1 MKRRDF
7 MKLSSLVSSGM
18 LMNFNGV
25 PLYAFEGDSLLH
37 KIAKN
42 SLNDKVLVL
51 IEMHGGN
58 DGLNTVIP
66 INQYGQYYNHRA
78 NIAIPENGLR
88 KFITLDTTLPDNRQ
102 VGLHPDMTAA
112 KAMYDQGNFA
122 VIQNVSYENM
132 NGSHFRSRDVW
143 MMGGGYNDYYNS
155 GWMGRYLD
163 HTYPGY
169 PDNYPSPQIPDPLA
183 IEMGTAV
190 SLAFHRD
197 QGIPAGLSIQDPV
210 AFYNLINSVGIDPP
224 INLPDT
230 HAGDEIEYIMQ
241 IEKQANSYAERLKDV
256 YQAGTNSNVVYPDL
270 YPYIAPASSKHNP
283 LAPQLKVISRL
294 LSGGIGTKIFICR
307 IGGFDSHANQVVNN
321 NPTMGSHAAL
331 LYHISSAMKAFYD
344 DLQNMGLA
352 DRVLSMT
359 FSEFGRRVASNASYG
374 TDHGN
379 AAPMMVFGTCI
390 NPGVYGV
397 NPDLANLQYG
407 NIPME
412 FDYRQVFTS
421 VVKDWFN
428 APDQALQE
436 VHFEQFVDSR
446 IDYVR
451 CKSLSTSELFQQ
463 NLSLNCY
470 PNPTNQ
476 ELFIDYTLKQEV
488 NLKIELFDLTGRSLG
503 AIEDAP
509 NTPGSHSVMFN
520 FGQVISGTYLVRMYA
535 NDAVLTRKVILSKS

>member
-7 MKLSSLVSSGM
+7 MKLSSLLSTGM
-18 LMNFNGV
+18 LLKFNGV
-25 PLYAFEGDSLLH
+25 PLYAFDESSLLH

-42 SLNDKVLVL
+42 SLNDRVLVL

-66 INQYGQYYNHRA
+66 INQYGQYYNYRA

-88 KFITLDTTLPDNRQ
+88 KFITLDTNLPDNRQ

-112 KAMYDQGNFA
+112 KAMYDEGNFA

-163 HTYPGY
+163 YTYPGY
-169 PDNYPSPQIPDPLA
+169 PDNYPSVQVPDPLA
-183 IEMGTAV
+183 IEMGNGV
-190 SLAFHRD
+190 SLAFHRE
-197 QGIPAGLSIQDPV
+197 QGIPAGLSITDPV
-210 AFYNLINSVGIDPP
+210 GFFNLINSVGVDPP
-224 INLPDT
+224 LNLPDT

-241 IEKQANSYAERLKDV
+241 IEKQANGYAERLKDV
-256 YQAGTNSNVVYPDL
+256 YEAGMNSNAVYPQL
-270 YPYIAPASSKHNP
+270 YPYIAPASAKNNP
-283 LAPQLKVISRL
+283 LSPQLKVIARL
-294 LSGGIGTKIFICR
+294 LSGGVGTKIFICR
-307 IGGFDSHANQVVNN
+307 IGGFDTHANQVVNN
-321 NPTMGSHAAL
+321 NPTMGGHAAL
-331 LYHISSAMKAFYD
+331 LYHISAAVKGFYQ
-344 DLQNMGLA
+344 DLQNMGLS
-352 DRVLSMT
+352 DRVLTMT

-397 NPDLANLQYG
+397 NPDLGNLVNG
-407 NIPME
+407 NIPLE

-421 VVKDWFN
+421 VVKDWFD

-436 VHFEQFVDSR
+436 VHFESFVDTR

-451 CKSLSTSELFQQ
+451 CKPLSTSELFQE
-463 NLSLNCY
+463 NVSMNCY
-470 PNPTNQ
+470 PNPTQ
-476 ELFIDYTLKQEV
+476 QQIYIDYRLREEAQV
-488 NLKIELFDLTGRSLG
+488 RIVLYDLQGRPLG
-503 AIEDAP
+503 EISNPP
-509 NTPGSHSVMFN
+509 NTEGSHSVMFD
-520 FGQVISGTYLVRMYA
+520 FGQVISGTYLVRLLI

>member
-7 MKLSSLVSSGM
+7 VKWSSLLSTGM
-18 LMNFNGV
+18 LMKFNGV
-25 PLYAFEGDSLLH
+25 PLYAFDEGSILH

-42 SLNDKVLVL
+42 SLNDKILVL

-58 DGLNTVIP
+58 DGLNTIVP
-66 INQYGQYYNHRA
+66 INQYPSYYNYRA

-88 KFITLDTTLPDNRQ
+88 KFITLDTNLPDNRQ

-112 KAMYDQGNFA
+112 KAMYDEGNFA

-163 HTYPGY
+163 YTYPGY

-183 IEMGTAV
+183 IEMGNGV
-190 SLAFHRD
+190 SLAFHRE
-197 QGIPAGLSIQDPV
+197 QGIPAGLSITDPV
-210 AFYNLINSVGIDPP
+210 GFYNLINSVGVDAP
-224 INLPDT
+224 LSFPDT
-230 HAGDEIEYIMQ
+230 HAGDEIEYILQ
-241 IEKQANSYAERLKDV
+241 IEKQANAYAERLKDV
-256 YQAGTNSNVVYPDL
+256 YEAGMNSNAVYPQL
-270 YPYIAPASSKHNP
+270 YPFIAPASAKNNP
-283 LAPQLKVISRL
+283 LAPQLKVIARL
-294 LSGGIGTKIFICR
+294 ISGGVGTKIFICR
-307 IGGFDSHANQVVNN
+307 IGGFDTHANQVVNN
-321 NPTMGSHAAL
+321 NPTMGGHAAL
-331 LYHISSAMKAFYD
+331 LYHISSAMKAFYA

-397 NPDLANLQYG
+397 NPDLSNLVNG
-407 NIPME
+407 NVPLE

-421 VVKDWFN
+421 VVKDWFD

-436 VHFEQFVDSR
+436 VHFENFVDSR

-451 CKSLSTSELFQQ
+451 CKPLSTSELFQDRFAM
-463 NLSLNCY
+463 NCY

-476 ELFIDYTLKQEV
+476 EIYIDYTLKEAAEIRIA
-488 NLKIELFDLTGRSLG
+488 LYDLTGRSLG
-503 AIEDAP
+503 EIDNP
-509 NTPGSHSVMFN
+509 PSGPGSHSVMFD
-520 FGQVISGTYLVRMYA
+520 FGQVISGTYLVRLFA
-535 NDAVLTRKVILSKS
+535 NDAVITRKVILSK

>member
-1 MKRRDF
+1 
-7 MKLSSLVSSGM
+7 
-18 LMNFNGV
+18 
-25 PLYAFEGDSLLH
+25 
-37 KIAKN
+37 
-42 SLNDKVLVL
+42 
-51 IEMHGGN
+51 
-58 DGLNTVIP
+58 
-66 INQYGQYYNHRA
+66 
-78 NIAIPENGLR
+78 
-88 KFITLDTTLPDNRQ
+88 
-102 VGLHPDMTAA
+102 
-112 KAMYDQGNFA
+112 
-122 VIQNVSYENM
+122 
-132 NGSHFRSRDVW
+132 
-143 MMGGGYNDYYNS
+143 
-155 GWMGRYLD
+155 
-163 HTYPGY
+163 
-169 PDNYPSPQIPDPLA
+169 
-183 IEMGTAV
+183 
-190 SLAFHRD
+190 
-197 QGIPAGLSIQDPV
+197 
-210 AFYNLINSVGIDPP
+210 
-224 INLPDT
+224 
-230 HAGDEIEYIMQ
+230 MQ

-256 YQAGTNSNVVYPDL
+256 YEAGANSNVVYPDL

-359 FSEFGRRVASNASYG
+359 FSEFGRRVQSNASYG

-379 AAPMMVFGTCI
+379 AAPMLVFGTCI
-390 NPGVYGV
+390 NPGVYGI

-451 CKSLSTSELFQQ
+451 CKELSTTELFQQ

-476 ELFIDYTLKQEV
+476 ELFIDYSLKQEV

-503 AIEDAP
+503 SIEDAP